1 LFTASR
7 AKLAETR
14 ASTARAECTAA
25 RRAKIDAQAGEAAA
39 AASLKSVEA
48 KLKAANSALESHRT
62 RELSPLVSPT
72 KPKRSPARRFSGS
85 GTGTADEELLSA
97 RNDAAEAR
105 SELDQ
110 ERILRVK
117 AVRFFLN
124 FRLGNLTLTSCFFT
138 QDESAAL
145 ARSDADELRRALD
158 SAEKGDWSA
167 VEMALKPSPAPPPA
181 VRTRVGVAEG
191 VPGRRSLS
199 KDFEGANTEPIYDET
214 SDFEDARSELSV
226 HSAVPS
232 RETTPRDTRGGSV
245 SPAAASPG
253 AAEPRSMTQF
263 YARENESLR
272 ARVAALET
280 RLSDSAPKDTIPGS
294 ISASDETLVK
304 RLQDAER
311 RANDAEAQ
319 MTGMERAHL
328 NALTALETS
337 GRAAA
342 DAAADEQTELA
353 SALEK
358 IRAELVAAVAAR
370 KKAEKDAVDARK
382 DAAASVAA
390 ARSALAS
397 TDATSPPSSPGGDS
411 LLSPEL
417 SERSPVSRSSR
428 THANS
433 RKLQSVHQSLP
444 SAESLAASNLAS
456 ERVRKRREAEARR
469 LVQEAAAKA
478 AEDIDKKE
486 HELAEL
492 RATVAKLR
500 ADTDQAVRD
509 RSKAEAK
516 AWEWRR
522 ALRASEKAAK
532 DAAGLLERRDKELQE
547 RRTAEKDRR
556 AGVESR
562 AHEGRGR
569 TPLRGHR
576 TVSSPTSATTT
587 PRHSTSTAHASP
599 GGDGILSPKPH
610 PSTVESARLEA
621 EELAMRRRLREEEFG
636 TSPSGRQSQTE
647 DDFNPQTTPRRS
659 DRVVRKAATP
669 SRRSL
674 DLRTPPRGA
683 TEAQS
688 PVTHHDSSLVGSRQ
702 SPNNV
707 AEAEAARLRA
717 ECAGL
722 KSENERLAM
731 DSSRWKDE
739 LALVADAARVEA
751 TNASAREVRRLENAL
766 AAADERARL
775 SAAET
780 KVLRETNQLNVH
792 DARVQAAETEAKILR
807 DELESLSVD
816 LENARG
822 DASAARAREETL
834 AIQLVRSREISAK
847 FENSE
852 VEKERLARAN
862 AKIADMT
869 TQLGHMEDE
878 RFELRRALEA
888 HVGALVEAKV
898 DSAEHAGTVSELR
911 KELARV
917 NVKYQ
922 RAAAR
927 CAKMEAMVPAARG
940 DPTSAEYVSANVPA

>member
-1 LFTASR
+1 M
-7 AKLAETR
+7 
-14 ASTARAECTAA
+14 
-25 RRAKIDAQAGEAAA
+25 
-39 AASLKSVEA
+39 
-48 KLKAANSALESHRT
+48 KAANSALESHRT

-85 GTGTADEELLSA
+85 GTGTTDEELLSA

-105 SELDQ
+105 SELDK
-110 ERILRVK
+110 ERALRVK
-117 AVRFFLN
+117 AVRLFLFSFGKFDSDVVFFL
-124 FRLGNLTLTSCFFT
+124 T

-167 VEMALKPSPAPPPA
+167 VEMALKSSPAPPPA
-181 VRTRVGVAEG
+181 VRTRVGVADG

-199 KDFEGANTEPIYDET
+199 KDFEGTNTEPIYDET

-253 AAEPRSMTQF
+253 LAEPRSMTQF

-280 RLSDSAPKDTIPGS
+280 QLSDSTTSKDTIPGS

-370 KKAEKDAVDARK
+370 EKAEKDAVDARK

-397 TDATSPPSSPGGDS
+397 TDATSPPNSPGGDS
-411 LLSPEL
+411 LLSPAL

-428 THANS
+428 THDK
-433 RKLQSVHQSLP
+433 RRLQSVHQSLP
-444 SAESLAASNLAS
+444 SAESLAASKLAS

-469 LVQEAAAKA
+469 LVQEASAKA

-486 HELAEL
+486 NELTEL

-500 ADTDQAVRD
+500 ADADQAVRD

-562 AHEGRGR
+562 AHEGQGR

-576 TVSSPTSATTT
+576 TVSSPTSATAT
-587 PRHSTSTAHASP
+587 PRHSTSTAHVSP
-599 GGDGILSPKPH
+599 GGGDILSPKPH

-636 TSPSGRQSQTE
+636 VASPSVGKQSQQT

-674 DLRTPPRGA
+674 DLRTPPRGGA
-683 TEAQS
+683 APHS

-847 FENSE
+847 FQNAE

-927 CAKMEAMVPAARG
+927 CAKMEAMVPARG

>member
-1 LFTASR
+1 
-7 AKLAETR
+7 
-14 ASTARAECTAA
+14 
-25 RRAKIDAQAGEAAA
+25 
-39 AASLKSVEA
+39 
-48 KLKAANSALESHRT
+48 
-62 RELSPLVSPT
+62 
-72 KPKRSPARRFSGS
+72 
-85 GTGTADEELLSA
+85 
-97 RNDAAEAR
+97 
-105 SELDQ
+105 
-110 ERILRVK
+110 
-117 AVRFFLN
+117 
-124 FRLGNLTLTSCFFT
+124 
-138 QDESAAL
+138 
-145 ARSDADELRRALD
+145 
-158 SAEKGDWSA
+158 
-167 VEMALKPSPAPPPA
+167 MALKPSPAPPPA
-181 VRTRVGVAEG
+181 VRKRVGVAEG
-191 VPGRRSLS
+191 EPGRRSLS
-199 KDFEGANTEPIYDET
+199 KDFEGTNTEPIYDEN

-232 RETTPRDTRGGSV
+232 RETTPRDTGHGSV
-245 SPAAASPG
+245 SPAVAPG
-253 AAEPRSMTQF
+253 SAQPRSMTQF

-272 ARVAALET
+272 SRVAALET
-280 RLSDSAPKDTIPGS
+280 QLSDSAPKDTIPGS

-397 TDATSPPSSPGGDS
+397 TDATSPPNSPGGDS
-411 LLSPEL
+411 LLSPAL

-428 THANS
+428 THDK
-433 RKLQSVHQSLP
+433 RRLQSVHQSLP
-444 SAESLAASNLAS
+444 SAESLAASKLAS

-556 AGVESR
+556 AS
-562 AHEGRGR
+562 ANFEGQGR

-576 TVSSPTSATTT
+576 TVSSPTSATAT
-587 PRHSTSTAHASP
+587 PRHSTSTSHLSP
-599 GGDGILSPKPH
+599 GGGDILSPKPH

-621 EELAMRRRLREEEFG
+621 EELAMRRQLREEEFG
-636 TSPSGRQSQTE
+636 ASPSGKQSQTG

-674 DLRTPPRGA
+674 DLRTPPRGGA
-683 TEAQS
+683 TPQS
-688 PVTHHDSSLVGSRQ
+688 PVTHHDSPFGGSRQ

-739 LALVADAARVEA
+739 LTLVADAARVEA

-822 DASAARAREETL
+822 DAGAARAREETL

-847 FENSE
+847 FENAE

-927 CAKMEAMVPAARG
+927 CAKMEAMVPARG

>member
-1 LFTASR
+1 
-7 AKLAETR
+7 
-14 ASTARAECTAA
+14 
-25 RRAKIDAQAGEAAA
+25 
-39 AASLKSVEA
+39 
-48 KLKAANSALESHRT
+48 
-62 RELSPLVSPT
+62 
-72 KPKRSPARRFSGS
+72 
-85 GTGTADEELLSA
+85 
-97 RNDAAEAR
+97 
-105 SELDQ
+105 
-110 ERILRVK
+110 
-117 AVRFFLN
+117 
-124 FRLGNLTLTSCFFT
+124 
-138 QDESAAL
+138 
-145 ARSDADELRRALD
+145 
-158 SAEKGDWSA
+158 
-167 VEMALKPSPAPPPA
+167 MALKPSPAPPPA
-181 VRTRVGVAEG
+181 VRKRVGVAEG
-191 VPGRRSLS
+191 EPGRRSLS
-199 KDFEGANTEPIYDET
+199 KDFEGTNTEPIYDEN

-232 RETTPRDTRGGSV
+232 RETTPRDTGHGSV
-245 SPAAASPG
+245 SPAVAPG
-253 AAEPRSMTQF
+253 SAQPRSMTQF

-272 ARVAALET
+272 SRVAALET
-280 RLSDSAPKDTIPGS
+280 QLSDSAPKDTIPGS

-397 TDATSPPSSPGGDS
+397 TDATSPPNSPGGDS
-411 LLSPEL
+411 LLSPAL

-428 THANS
+428 THDK
-433 RKLQSVHQSLP
+433 RRLQSVHQSLP
-444 SAESLAASNLAS
+444 SAESLAASKLAS

-556 AGVESR
+556 AS
-562 AHEGRGR
+562 ANFEGQGH

-576 TVSSPTSATTT
+576 TVSSPTSATAT
-587 PRHSTSTAHASP
+587 PRHSTSTSHLSP
-599 GGDGILSPKPH
+599 GGGDILSPKPH

-621 EELAMRRRLREEEFG
+621 EELAMRRQLREEEFG
-636 TSPSGRQSQTE
+636 ASPSGKQSQTG

-674 DLRTPPRGA
+674 DLRTPPRGGA
-683 TEAQS
+683 TPQS
-688 PVTHHDSSLVGSRQ
+688 PVTHHDSPFGGSRQ

-739 LALVADAARVEA
+739 LTLVADAARVEA

-822 DASAARAREETL
+822 DAGAARAREETL

-847 FENSE
+847 FENAE

-927 CAKMEAMVPAARG
+927 CAKMEAMVPARG

>member
-1 LFTASR
+1 M
-7 AKLAETR
+7 
-14 ASTARAECTAA
+14 
-25 RRAKIDAQAGEAAA
+25 
-39 AASLKSVEA
+39 
-48 KLKAANSALESHRT
+48 KAANSALESHRT

-72 KPKRSPARRFSGS
+72 KPKRSPARRFSGP
-85 GTGTADEELLSA
+85 GTGTTDEELLSA

-105 SELDQ
+105 SELDK
-110 ERILRVK
+110 ERALRVK
-117 AVRFFLN
+117 AVRLFLFSFGKFDSDVVFFL
-124 FRLGNLTLTSCFFT
+124 T

-167 VEMALKPSPAPPPA
+167 VEMALKSSPAPPPA
-181 VRTRVGVAEG
+181 VRTRVGVADG

-199 KDFEGANTEPIYDET
+199 KDFEGTNTEPIYDET

-253 AAEPRSMTQF
+253 LAEPRSMTQF

-280 RLSDSAPKDTIPGS
+280 QLSDSTTSKDTIPGS

-353 SALEK
+353 AALVK

-370 KKAEKDAVDARK
+370 EKAEKDAVDARK

-397 TDATSPPSSPGGDS
+397 TDATSPPNSPGGDS
-411 LLSPEL
+411 LLSPAL

-428 THANS
+428 THDK
-433 RKLQSVHQSLP
+433 RRLQSVHQSLP
-444 SAESLAASNLAS
+444 SAESLAASKLAS

-469 LVQEAAAKA
+469 LVQEASAKA

-486 HELAEL
+486 NELTEL

-500 ADTDQAVRD
+500 ADADQAVRD

-562 AHEGRGR
+562 AHEGQGR

-576 TVSSPTSATTT
+576 TVSSPTSATAT
-587 PRHSTSTAHASP
+587 PRHSTSTSHLSP
-599 GGDGILSPKPH
+599 GGGDILSPKPH

-636 TSPSGRQSQTE
+636 VASPSGRQYQTGE
-647 DDFNPQTTPRRS
+647 FNPQTTPRRS

-683 TEAQS
+683 TPQS
-688 PVTHHDSSLVGSRQ
+688 PVTHHDSPFGGSRQ

-847 FENSE
+847 FQNAE

-927 CAKMEAMVPAARG
+927 CAKMEAMVPARG

>member
-1 LFTASR
+1 
-7 AKLAETR
+7 
-14 ASTARAECTAA
+14 
-25 RRAKIDAQAGEAAA
+25 
-39 AASLKSVEA
+39 
-48 KLKAANSALESHRT
+48 
-62 RELSPLVSPT
+62 
-72 KPKRSPARRFSGS
+72 
-85 GTGTADEELLSA
+85 
-97 RNDAAEAR
+97 
-105 SELDQ
+105 
-110 ERILRVK
+110 
-117 AVRFFLN
+117 
-124 FRLGNLTLTSCFFT
+124 
-138 QDESAAL
+138 
-145 ARSDADELRRALD
+145 
-158 SAEKGDWSA
+158 
-167 VEMALKPSPAPPPA
+167 MALKPSPAPPPA
-181 VRTRVGVAEG
+181 VRKRVGVAEG
-191 VPGRRSLS
+191 EPGRRSLS
-199 KDFEGANTEPIYDET
+199 KDFEGTNTEPIYDEN

-232 RETTPRDTRGGSV
+232 RETTPRDTGHGSI
-245 SPAAASPG
+245 SPAVAPG
-253 AAEPRSMTQF
+253 SAEPRSMTQF

-280 RLSDSAPKDTIPGS
+280 QLSDSAPKDTIPGS

-397 TDATSPPSSPGGDS
+397 TDATSPPNSPGGDS
-411 LLSPEL
+411 LLSPAL

-428 THANS
+428 THDK
-433 RKLQSVHQSLP
+433 RRLQSVHQSLP
-444 SAESLAASNLAS
+444 SAESLAASKLAS

-556 AGVESR
+556 AS
-562 AHEGRGR
+562 ANFEGQGH

-576 TVSSPTSATTT
+576 TVSSPTSATAT
-587 PRHSTSTAHASP
+587 PRHSTSTSHLSP
-599 GGDGILSPKPH
+599 GGGDILSPKPH

-621 EELAMRRRLREEEFG
+621 EELAMRRQLREEEFG
-636 TSPSGRQSQTE
+636 ASPSGKQSQTG

-674 DLRTPPRGA
+674 DLRTPPRGGA
-683 TEAQS
+683 TPQS
-688 PVTHHDSSLVGSRQ
+688 PVTHHDSPFGGSRQ

-739 LALVADAARVEA
+739 LTLVADAARVEA

-822 DASAARAREETL
+822 DAGAARAREETL

-847 FENSE
+847 FENAE

-927 CAKMEAMVPAARG
+927 CAKMEAMVPARG

>member
-1 LFTASR
+1 
-7 AKLAETR
+7 
-14 ASTARAECTAA
+14 
-25 RRAKIDAQAGEAAA
+25 
-39 AASLKSVEA
+39 
-48 KLKAANSALESHRT
+48 
-62 RELSPLVSPT
+62 
-72 KPKRSPARRFSGS
+72 
-85 GTGTADEELLSA
+85 
-97 RNDAAEAR
+97 
-105 SELDQ
+105 
-110 ERILRVK
+110 
-117 AVRFFLN
+117 
-124 FRLGNLTLTSCFFT
+124 
-138 QDESAAL
+138 
-145 ARSDADELRRALD
+145 
-158 SAEKGDWSA
+158 
-167 VEMALKPSPAPPPA
+167 MALKPSPAPPPA
-181 VRTRVGVAEG
+181 VRKRVGVAEG
-191 VPGRRSLS
+191 EPGRRSLS
-199 KDFEGANTEPIYDET
+199 KDFEGTNTEPIYDEN

-232 RETTPRDTRGGSV
+232 RETTPRDTGHGSV
-245 SPAAASPG
+245 SPAVAPG
-253 AAEPRSMTQF
+253 SAQPRSMTQF

-272 ARVAALET
+272 SRVAALET
-280 RLSDSAPKDTIPGS
+280 QLSDSAPKDTIPGS

-397 TDATSPPSSPGGDS
+397 TDATSPPNSPGGDS
-411 LLSPEL
+411 LLSPAL

-428 THANS
+428 THDK
-433 RKLQSVHQSLP
+433 RRLQSVHQSLP
-444 SAESLAASNLAS
+444 SAESLAASKLAS

-516 AWEWRR
+516 EWEWRR

-556 AGVESR
+556 AS
-562 AHEGRGR
+562 ANFEGQGR

-576 TVSSPTSATTT
+576 TVSSPTSATAT
-587 PRHSTSTAHASP
+587 PRHSTSTSHLSP
-599 GGDGILSPKPH
+599 GGGDILSPKPH

-621 EELAMRRRLREEEFG
+621 EELAMRRQLREEEFG
-636 TSPSGRQSQTE
+636 ASPSGKQSQTG

-674 DLRTPPRGA
+674 DLRTPPRGGA
-683 TEAQS
+683 TPQS
-688 PVTHHDSSLVGSRQ
+688 PVTHHDSPFGGSRQ

-739 LALVADAARVEA
+739 LTLVADAARVEA

-775 SAAET
+775 SAAEA

-822 DASAARAREETL
+822 DAGAARAREETL

-847 FENSE
+847 FENAE

-927 CAKMEAMVPAARG
+927 CAKMEAMVPARG

>member
-1 LFTASR
+1 
-7 AKLAETR
+7 
-14 ASTARAECTAA
+14 
-25 RRAKIDAQAGEAAA
+25 
-39 AASLKSVEA
+39 
-48 KLKAANSALESHRT
+48 
-62 RELSPLVSPT
+62 
-72 KPKRSPARRFSGS
+72 
-85 GTGTADEELLSA
+85 
-97 RNDAAEAR
+97 
-105 SELDQ
+105 
-110 ERILRVK
+110 
-117 AVRFFLN
+117 
-124 FRLGNLTLTSCFFT
+124 
-138 QDESAAL
+138 
-145 ARSDADELRRALD
+145 
-158 SAEKGDWSA
+158 
-167 VEMALKPSPAPPPA
+167 
-181 VRTRVGVAEG
+181 
-191 VPGRRSLS
+191 
-199 KDFEGANTEPIYDET
+199 
-214 SDFEDARSELSV
+214 
-226 HSAVPS
+226 
-232 RETTPRDTRGGSV
+232 
-245 SPAAASPG
+245 
-253 AAEPRSMTQF
+253 MTQF

-280 RLSDSAPKDTIPGS
+280 QLSDSASKDTIPGS

-370 KKAEKDAVDARK
+370 KKAEKDVVDARK

-397 TDATSPPSSPGGDS
+397 TDATSPPNSPGGDS

-417 SERSPVSRSSR
+417 TQRSPVSRSNSR

-433 RKLQSVHQSLP
+433 SRRLQSVHQSLP
-444 SAESLAASNLAS
+444 SAESLAASKLAS

-469 LVQEAAAKA
+469 LVQEASAKA

-486 HELAEL
+486 NELTEL

-500 ADTDQAVRD
+500 ADADQAVRD

-562 AHEGRGR
+562 AHEGQGR

-587 PRHSTSTAHASP
+587 PRHSTSTAHLSP
-599 GGDGILSPKPH
+599 GGGDILSPKPH

-636 TSPSGRQSQTE
+636 VASPSVGKQSQQTE

-674 DLRTPPRGA
+674 DLRTPPRGGA
-683 TEAQS
+683 APHS

-775 SAAET
+775 SAAEA

-847 FENSE
+847 FQNAE

-927 CAKMEAMVPAARG
+927 CAKMEAMVPARG

>member
-1 LFTASR
+1 MNSIRSALFASR
-7 AKLAETR
+7 R
-14 ASTARAECTAA
+14 C
-25 RRAKIDAQAGEAAA
+25 
-39 AASLKSVEA
+39 V
-48 KLKAANSALESHRT
+48 
-62 RELSPLVSPT
+62 
-72 KPKRSPARRFSGS
+72 
-85 GTGTADEELLSA
+85 
-97 RNDAAEAR
+97 
-105 SELDQ
+105 
-110 ERILRVK
+110 
-117 AVRFFLN
+117 FFN
-124 FRLGNLTLTSCFFT
+124 FRFGNLTLTSCFVCS

-226 HSAVPS
+226 HSVVPS

-253 AAEPRSMTQF
+253 LAEPRSMTQF

-280 RLSDSAPKDTIPGS
+280 QLSDSAPKDTIPGS

-370 KKAEKDAVDARK
+370 EKAEKDAVDARK
-382 DAAASVAA
+382 DAASSVAA

-397 TDATSPPSSPGGDS
+397 TDATSPPNSPGGDS
-411 LLSPEL
+411 LLSPAL

-428 THANS
+428 THDK
-433 RKLQSVHQSLP
+433 RRLQSVHQSLP
-444 SAESLAASNLAS
+444 SAESLAASKLAS

-469 LVQEAAAKA
+469 LVQEASAKA

-486 HELAEL
+486 NELTEL

-500 ADTDQAVRD
+500 ADADQAVRD

-556 AGVESR
+556 AGVESSR
-562 AHEGRGR
+562 AHEGQGR
-569 TPLRGHR
+569 TPLRVHR
-576 TVSSPTSATTT
+576 TVSSPTSATAT
-587 PRHSTSTAHASP
+587 PRHSTSTAHVSP
-599 GGDGILSPKPH
+599 GGDVLSPKPH

-674 DLRTPPRGA
+674 DLRTPPRGGA
-683 TEAQS
+683 TPQS

-847 FENSE
+847 FQNAE

-927 CAKMEAMVPAARG
+927 CAKMEAMVPARG

>member
-1 LFTASR
+1 MNSIRSALFASR
-7 AKLAETR
+7 R
-14 ASTARAECTAA
+14 C
-25 RRAKIDAQAGEAAA
+25 G
-39 AASLKSVEA
+39 
-48 KLKAANSALESHRT
+48 
-62 RELSPLVSPT
+62 
-72 KPKRSPARRFSGS
+72 
-85 GTGTADEELLSA
+85 
-97 RNDAAEAR
+97 
-105 SELDQ
+105 
-110 ERILRVK
+110 
-117 AVRFFLN
+117 FFN
-124 FRLGNLTLTSCFFT
+124 FRFGNLTLTSCFVCS

-226 HSAVPS
+226 HSVVPS

-253 AAEPRSMTQF
+253 LAEPRSMTQF

-280 RLSDSAPKDTIPGS
+280 QLSDSTTSKDTIPGS

-353 SALEK
+353 AALVK

-370 KKAEKDAVDARK
+370 EKAEKDAVDARK

-397 TDATSPPSSPGGDS
+397 TDATSPPNSPGGDS

-417 SERSPVSRSSR
+417 SQRSPVSRSSR

-433 RKLQSVHQSLP
+433 SRKLLQSVHQSLP
-444 SAESLAASNLAS
+444 SAESLAASKLAS

-500 ADTDQAVRD
+500 ADADQAVRD

-562 AHEGRGR
+562 AHEGQGR

-576 TVSSPTSATTT
+576 TVSSPTSATAT
-587 PRHSTSTAHASP
+587 PRHSTSTSHLSP
-599 GGDGILSPKPH
+599 GGGDILSPKPH

-636 TSPSGRQSQTE
+636 VASPSGRQYQTGE
-647 DDFNPQTTPRRS
+647 FNPQTTPRRS

-674 DLRTPPRGA
+674 DLRTPPRGGA
-683 TEAQS
+683 TPQS

-847 FENSE
+847 FQNAE

-927 CAKMEAMVPAARG
+927 CAKMEAMVPARG

>member
-1 LFTASR
+1 M
-7 AKLAETR
+7 
-14 ASTARAECTAA
+14 
-25 RRAKIDAQAGEAAA
+25 
-39 AASLKSVEA
+39 
-48 KLKAANSALESHRT
+48 KAANSALESHRT

-72 KPKRSPARRFSGS
+72 KPKRSPARRFPGP
-85 GTGTADEELLSA
+85 GTGTTDEELLSA

-105 SELDQ
+105 SELDK
-110 ERILRVK
+110 ERALRVK
-117 AVRFFLN
+117 AVRLFLFSFGKFDSDVVFFL
-124 FRLGNLTLTSCFFT
+124 T

-167 VEMALKPSPAPPPA
+167 VEMALKSSPAPPPA
-181 VRTRVGVAEG
+181 VRTRVGVADG

-199 KDFEGANTEPIYDET
+199 KDFEGTNTEPIYDET

-253 AAEPRSMTQF
+253 LAEPRSMTQF

-280 RLSDSAPKDTIPGS
+280 QLSDSTTSKDTIPGS

-370 KKAEKDAVDARK
+370 EKAEKDAVDARK

-397 TDATSPPSSPGGDS
+397 TDATSPPNSPGGDS
-411 LLSPEL
+411 LLSPAL

-428 THANS
+428 THDK
-433 RKLQSVHQSLP
+433 RRLQSVHQSLP
-444 SAESLAASNLAS
+444 SAESLAASKLAS

-469 LVQEAAAKA
+469 LVQEASAKA

-486 HELAEL
+486 NELTEL

-500 ADTDQAVRD
+500 ADADQAVRD

-562 AHEGRGR
+562 AHEGQGR

-576 TVSSPTSATTT
+576 TVSSPTSATAT
-587 PRHSTSTAHASP
+587 PRHSTSTAHVSP
-599 GGDGILSPKPH
+599 GGGDILSPKPH

-636 TSPSGRQSQTE
+636 VASPSVGKQSQQT

-674 DLRTPPRGA
+674 DLRTPPRGGA
-683 TEAQS
+683 APHS

-847 FENSE
+847 FQNAE

-927 CAKMEAMVPAARG
+927 CAKMEAMVPARG

>member
-1 LFTASR
+1 MF
-7 AKLAETR
+7 
-14 ASTARAECTAA
+14 
-25 RRAKIDAQAGEAAA
+25 
-39 AASLKSVEA
+39 
-48 KLKAANSALESHRT
+48 
-62 RELSPLVSPT
+62 
-72 KPKRSPARRFSGS
+72 
-85 GTGTADEELLSA
+85 
-97 RNDAAEAR
+97 
-105 SELDQ
+105 
-110 ERILRVK
+110 
-117 AVRFFLN
+117 
-124 FRLGNLTLTSCFFT
+124 FFT

-181 VRTRVGVAEG
+181 VRTRVGVADG

-199 KDFEGANTEPIYDET
+199 KDFDGANTEPIYDET

-253 AAEPRSMTQF
+253 LAEPRSMTQF

-280 RLSDSAPKDTIPGS
+280 QLSDSAPKDTIPGS

-319 MTGMERAHL
+319 MTGMERAHF

-370 KKAEKDAVDARK
+370 EKAEKDAVDACK

-397 TDATSPPSSPGGDS
+397 TDATSPPNSPGGDS
-411 LLSPEL
+411 LLSPAL

-428 THANS
+428 THDK
-433 RKLQSVHQSLP
+433 RRLQSVHQSLP
-444 SAESLAASNLAS
+444 SAESLAASKLAS

-469 LVQEAAAKA
+469 LVQEASAKA

-486 HELAEL
+486 NELTEL

-500 ADTDQAVRD
+500 ADADQAVRD

-556 AGVESR
+556 AGVESSR
-562 AHEGRGR
+562 AHEGQGR
-569 TPLRGHR
+569 TPLRVHR
-576 TVSSPTSATTT
+576 TVSSPTSATAT
-587 PRHSTSTAHASP
+587 PRHSTSTAHVSP
-599 GGDGILSPKPH
+599 GGDVLSPKPH

-683 TEAQS
+683 TPQS
-688 PVTHHDSSLVGSRQ
+688 PVTHHDSPFGGSRQ

-847 FENSE
+847 FQNAE

-927 CAKMEAMVPAARG
+927 CAKMEAMVPARG

>member
-1 LFTASR
+1 
-7 AKLAETR
+7 
-14 ASTARAECTAA
+14 
-25 RRAKIDAQAGEAAA
+25 
-39 AASLKSVEA
+39 
-48 KLKAANSALESHRT
+48 
-62 RELSPLVSPT
+62 
-72 KPKRSPARRFSGS
+72 
-85 GTGTADEELLSA
+85 
-97 RNDAAEAR
+97 
-105 SELDQ
+105 
-110 ERILRVK
+110 
-117 AVRFFLN
+117 
-124 FRLGNLTLTSCFFT
+124 
-138 QDESAAL
+138 
-145 ARSDADELRRALD
+145 
-158 SAEKGDWSA
+158 
-167 VEMALKPSPAPPPA
+167 
-181 VRTRVGVAEG
+181 
-191 VPGRRSLS
+191 
-199 KDFEGANTEPIYDET
+199 
-214 SDFEDARSELSV
+214 
-226 HSAVPS
+226 
-232 RETTPRDTRGGSV
+232 
-245 SPAAASPG
+245 
-253 AAEPRSMTQF
+253 
-263 YARENESLR
+263 
-272 ARVAALET
+272 
-280 RLSDSAPKDTIPGS
+280 
-294 ISASDETLVK
+294 
-304 RLQDAER
+304 
-311 RANDAEAQ
+311 
-319 MTGMERAHL
+319 
-328 NALTALETS
+328 
-337 GRAAA
+337 
-342 DAAADEQTELA
+342 
-353 SALEK
+353 
-358 IRAELVAAVAAR
+358 
-370 KKAEKDAVDARK
+370 
-382 DAAASVAA
+382 
-390 ARSALAS
+390 
-397 TDATSPPSSPGGDS
+397 
-411 LLSPEL
+411 
-417 SERSPVSRSSR
+417 
-428 THANS
+428 
-433 RKLQSVHQSLP
+433 
-444 SAESLAASNLAS
+444 
-456 ERVRKRREAEARR
+456 
-469 LVQEAAAKA
+469 
-478 AEDIDKKE
+478 
-486 HELAEL
+486 
-492 RATVAKLR
+492 
-500 ADTDQAVRD
+500 
-509 RSKAEAK
+509 
-516 AWEWRR
+516 
-522 ALRASEKAAK
+522 
-532 DAAGLLERRDKELQE
+532 
-547 RRTAEKDRR
+547 
-556 AGVESR
+556 
-562 AHEGRGR
+562 
-569 TPLRGHR
+569 
-576 TVSSPTSATTT
+576 
-587 PRHSTSTAHASP
+587 
-599 GGDGILSPKPH
+599 
-610 PSTVESARLEA
+610 
-621 EELAMRRRLREEEFG
+621 MRRRLREEEFG

-659 DRVVRKAATP
+659 DRVVRKATTP

-847 FENSE
+847 FQNAE

-927 CAKMEAMVPAARG
+927 CAKMEAMVPARG

>member
-1 LFTASR
+1 
-7 AKLAETR
+7 
-14 ASTARAECTAA
+14 
-25 RRAKIDAQAGEAAA
+25 
-39 AASLKSVEA
+39 
-48 KLKAANSALESHRT
+48 
-62 RELSPLVSPT
+62 
-72 KPKRSPARRFSGS
+72 
-85 GTGTADEELLSA
+85 
-97 RNDAAEAR
+97 
-105 SELDQ
+105 
-110 ERILRVK
+110 
-117 AVRFFLN
+117 
-124 FRLGNLTLTSCFFT
+124 
-138 QDESAAL
+138 
-145 ARSDADELRRALD
+145 
-158 SAEKGDWSA
+158 
-167 VEMALKPSPAPPPA
+167 MALKPSPAPPPA
-181 VRTRVGVAEG
+181 VRKRVGVAEG
-191 VPGRRSLS
+191 EPGRRSLS
-199 KDFEGANTEPIYDET
+199 KDFEGTNTEPIYDEN

-232 RETTPRDTRGGSV
+232 RETTPRDTGHGSV
-245 SPAAASPG
+245 SPAVAPG
-253 AAEPRSMTQF
+253 SAEPRSMTQF

-272 ARVAALET
+272 SRVAALET
-280 RLSDSAPKDTIPGS
+280 QLSDSAPKDTIPGS

-397 TDATSPPSSPGGDS
+397 TDATSPPNSPGGDS
-411 LLSPEL
+411 LLSPAL

-428 THANS
+428 THDK
-433 RKLQSVHQSLP
+433 RRLQSVHQSLP
-444 SAESLAASNLAS
+444 SAESLAASKLAS

-516 AWEWRR
+516 EWEWRR

-556 AGVESR
+556 AS
-562 AHEGRGR
+562 ANFEGQGR

-576 TVSSPTSATTT
+576 TVSSPTSATAT
-587 PRHSTSTAHASP
+587 PRHSTSTSHLSP
-599 GGDGILSPKPH
+599 GGGDILSPKPH

-621 EELAMRRRLREEEFG
+621 EELAMRRQLREEEFG
-636 TSPSGRQSQTE
+636 ASPSGKQSQTG

-674 DLRTPPRGA
+674 DLRTPPRGGA
-683 TEAQS
+683 TPQS
-688 PVTHHDSSLVGSRQ
+688 PVTHHDSPFGGSRQ

-739 LALVADAARVEA
+739 LTLVADAARVEA

-822 DASAARAREETL
+822 DAGAARAREETL

-847 FENSE
+847 FENAE

-927 CAKMEAMVPAARG
+927 CAKMEAMVPARG

>member
-1 LFTASR
+1 
-7 AKLAETR
+7 
-14 ASTARAECTAA
+14 
-25 RRAKIDAQAGEAAA
+25 
-39 AASLKSVEA
+39 
-48 KLKAANSALESHRT
+48 
-62 RELSPLVSPT
+62 
-72 KPKRSPARRFSGS
+72 
-85 GTGTADEELLSA
+85 
-97 RNDAAEAR
+97 
-105 SELDQ
+105 
-110 ERILRVK
+110 
-117 AVRFFLN
+117 
-124 FRLGNLTLTSCFFT
+124 
-138 QDESAAL
+138 
-145 ARSDADELRRALD
+145 
-158 SAEKGDWSA
+158 
-167 VEMALKPSPAPPPA
+167 
-181 VRTRVGVAEG
+181 
-191 VPGRRSLS
+191 
-199 KDFEGANTEPIYDET
+199 
-214 SDFEDARSELSV
+214 
-226 HSAVPS
+226 
-232 RETTPRDTRGGSV
+232 
-245 SPAAASPG
+245 
-253 AAEPRSMTQF
+253 MTQF

-280 RLSDSAPKDTIPGS
+280 QLSDSAPKDTIPGS

-353 SALEK
+353 AALVK

-370 KKAEKDAVDARK
+370 EKAEKDAVDARK

-397 TDATSPPSSPGGDS
+397 TDATSPPNSPGGDS

-417 SERSPVSRSSR
+417 SQRSPVSRSSR

-433 RKLQSVHQSLP
+433 SRKLLQSVHQSLP
-444 SAESLAASNLAS
+444 SAESLAASKLAS

-500 ADTDQAVRD
+500 ADADQAVRD

-562 AHEGRGR
+562 AHEGQGR

-576 TVSSPTSATTT
+576 TVSSPTSATAT
-587 PRHSTSTAHASP
+587 PRHSTSTSHLSP
-599 GGDGILSPKPH
+599 GGGDILSPKPH

-636 TSPSGRQSQTE
+636 VASPSGRQYQTGE
-647 DDFNPQTTPRRS
+647 FNPQTTPRRS

-674 DLRTPPRGA
+674 DLRTPPRGGA
-683 TEAQS
+683 TPQS

-847 FENSE
+847 FQNAE

-927 CAKMEAMVPAARG
+927 CAKMEAMVPARG

>member
-1 LFTASR
+1 
-7 AKLAETR
+7 
-14 ASTARAECTAA
+14 
-25 RRAKIDAQAGEAAA
+25 
-39 AASLKSVEA
+39 
-48 KLKAANSALESHRT
+48 
-62 RELSPLVSPT
+62 
-72 KPKRSPARRFSGS
+72 
-85 GTGTADEELLSA
+85 
-97 RNDAAEAR
+97 
-105 SELDQ
+105 
-110 ERILRVK
+110 
-117 AVRFFLN
+117 
-124 FRLGNLTLTSCFFT
+124 
-138 QDESAAL
+138 
-145 ARSDADELRRALD
+145 
-158 SAEKGDWSA
+158 
-167 VEMALKPSPAPPPA
+167 M
-181 VRTRVGVAEG
+181 
-191 VPGRRSLS
+191 
-199 KDFEGANTEPIYDET
+199 
-214 SDFEDARSELSV
+214 
-226 HSAVPS
+226 
-232 RETTPRDTRGGSV
+232 
-245 SPAAASPG
+245 
-253 AAEPRSMTQF
+253 
-263 YARENESLR
+263 
-272 ARVAALET
+272 
-280 RLSDSAPKDTIPGS
+280 
-294 ISASDETLVK
+294 
-304 RLQDAER
+304 
-311 RANDAEAQ
+311 
-319 MTGMERAHL
+319 
-328 NALTALETS
+328 
-337 GRAAA
+337 
-342 DAAADEQTELA
+342 
-353 SALEK
+353 
-358 IRAELVAAVAAR
+358 
-370 KKAEKDAVDARK
+370 
-382 DAAASVAA
+382 
-390 ARSALAS
+390 
-397 TDATSPPSSPGGDS
+397 
-411 LLSPEL
+411 
-417 SERSPVSRSSR
+417 
-428 THANS
+428 
-433 RKLQSVHQSLP
+433 P
-444 SAESLAASNLAS
+444 SAESLAASKLAS

-469 LVQEAAAKA
+469 LVQEASAKA

-486 HELAEL
+486 NELTEL

-500 ADTDQAVRD
+500 ADADQAVRD

-562 AHEGRGR
+562 AHEGQGR

-576 TVSSPTSATTT
+576 TVSSPTSATAT
-587 PRHSTSTAHASP
+587 PRHSTSTAHVSP
-599 GGDGILSPKPH
+599 GGDVLSPKPH

-683 TEAQS
+683 TPQS
-688 PVTHHDSSLVGSRQ
+688 PVTHHDSPFGGSRQ

-847 FENSE
+847 FQNAE

-927 CAKMEAMVPAARG
+927 CAKMEAMVPARG

>member
-1 LFTASR
+1 MNSIRSALFASR
-7 AKLAETR
+7 R
-14 ASTARAECTAA
+14 C
-25 RRAKIDAQAGEAAA
+25 
-39 AASLKSVEA
+39 VY
-48 KLKAANSALESHRT
+48 
-62 RELSPLVSPT
+62 
-72 KPKRSPARRFSGS
+72 FY
-85 GTGTADEELLSA
+85 
-97 RNDAAEAR
+97 
-105 SELDQ
+105 
-110 ERILRVK
+110 
-117 AVRFFLN
+117 
-124 FRLGNLTLTSCFFT
+124 FRLGNSTLISDVVFFLT

-199 KDFEGANTEPIYDET
+199 KDFEGANTEPIYDES

-253 AAEPRSMTQF
+253 LAEPRSMTQF

-280 RLSDSAPKDTIPGS
+280 QLSDSTTSKDTIPGS

-328 NALTALETS
+328 NALTALEMS

-370 KKAEKDAVDARK
+370 EKAEKDAVDARK

-397 TDATSPPSSPGGDS
+397 TDATSPPNSPGGDS
-411 LLSPEL
+411 LLSPAL

-428 THANS
+428 THDK
-433 RKLQSVHQSLP
+433 RRLQSVHQSLP
-444 SAESLAASNLAS
+444 SAESLAASKLAS

-469 LVQEAAAKA
+469 LVQEASAKA

-486 HELAEL
+486 NELTEL

-500 ADTDQAVRD
+500 ADADQAVRD

-522 ALRASEKAAK
+522 SLRASEKAAK

-562 AHEGRGR
+562 AHEGQGR

-587 PRHSTSTAHASP
+587 PMHSTSTAHVSP
-599 GGDGILSPKPH
+599 GGDVLSPKPH

-683 TEAQS
+683 TPQS
-688 PVTHHDSSLVGSRQ
+688 PVTHHDSPFGGSRQ
-702 SPNNV
+702 SLNNV

-775 SAAET
+775 AAAEA

-847 FENSE
+847 FQNAE

-927 CAKMEAMVPAARG
+927 CAKMEAMVPARG

>member
-1 LFTASR
+1 M
-7 AKLAETR
+7 
-14 ASTARAECTAA
+14 
-25 RRAKIDAQAGEAAA
+25 
-39 AASLKSVEA
+39 
-48 KLKAANSALESHRT
+48 
-62 RELSPLVSPT
+62 SPT
-72 KPKRSPARRFSGS
+72 KPKRSPARRFSGP
-85 GTGTADEELLSA
+85 GTGTTDEELLSA

-105 SELDQ
+105 SELDK
-110 ERILRVK
+110 ERALRVK
-117 AVRFFLN
+117 AVRLFLFSFGKFDSDVVFFL
-124 FRLGNLTLTSCFFT
+124 T

-199 KDFEGANTEPIYDET
+199 KDFDGANTEPIYDES

-253 AAEPRSMTQF
+253 LAEPRSMTQF

-280 RLSDSAPKDTIPGS
+280 QLSDSTTSKDTIPGS

-370 KKAEKDAVDARK
+370 EKAEKDAVDARK

-397 TDATSPPSSPGGDS
+397 TDATSPPNSPGGDS
-411 LLSPEL
+411 LLSPAL

-428 THANS
+428 THDK
-433 RKLQSVHQSLP
+433 RRLQSVHQSLP
-444 SAESLAASNLAS
+444 SAESLAASKLAS

-469 LVQEAAAKA
+469 LVQEASAKA

-486 HELAEL
+486 NELTEL

-500 ADTDQAVRD
+500 ADADQAVRD

-562 AHEGRGR
+562 AHEGQGR

-576 TVSSPTSATTT
+576 TVSSPTSATAT
-587 PRHSTSTAHASP
+587 PRHSTSTAHVSP
-599 GGDGILSPKPH
+599 GGGDILSPKPH

-683 TEAQS
+683 TPQS
-688 PVTHHDSSLVGSRQ
+688 PVTHHDSPFGGSRQ
-702 SPNNV
+702 SLNNV

-847 FENSE
+847 FQNAE

-927 CAKMEAMVPAARG
+927 CAKMEAMVPARG

>member
-1 LFTASR
+1 M
-7 AKLAETR
+7 
-14 ASTARAECTAA
+14 
-25 RRAKIDAQAGEAAA
+25 
-39 AASLKSVEA
+39 
-48 KLKAANSALESHRT
+48 KAANSALESHRT

-72 KPKRSPARRFSGS
+72 KPKRSPARRFSGP
-85 GTGTADEELLSA
+85 GTGTTDEELLSA

-105 SELDQ
+105 SELDK
-110 ERILRVK
+110 ERALRVK
-117 AVRFFLN
+117 AVRLFLFSFGKFDSDVVFFL
-124 FRLGNLTLTSCFFT
+124 T

-167 VEMALKPSPAPPPA
+167 VEMALKSSPAPPPA
-181 VRTRVGVAEG
+181 VRTRVGVADG

-199 KDFEGANTEPIYDET
+199 KDFEGTNTEPIYDET

-253 AAEPRSMTQF
+253 LAEPRSMTQF

-280 RLSDSAPKDTIPGS
+280 QLSDSTTSKDTIPGS

-370 KKAEKDAVDARK
+370 EKAEKDAVDARK

-397 TDATSPPSSPGGDS
+397 TDATSPPNSPGGDS
-411 LLSPEL
+411 LLSPAL

-428 THANS
+428 THDK
-433 RKLQSVHQSLP
+433 RRLQSVHQSLP
-444 SAESLAASNLAS
+444 SAESLAASKLAS

-469 LVQEAAAKA
+469 LVQEASAKA

-486 HELAEL
+486 NELTEL

-500 ADTDQAVRD
+500 ADADQAVRD

-562 AHEGRGR
+562 AHEGQGR

-576 TVSSPTSATTT
+576 TVSSPTSATAT
-587 PRHSTSTAHASP
+587 PRHSTSTAHVSP
-599 GGDGILSPKPH
+599 GGGDILSPKPH

-636 TSPSGRQSQTE
+636 VASPSVGKQSQQT

-674 DLRTPPRGA
+674 DLRTPPRGGA
-683 TEAQS
+683 APHS

-847 FENSE
+847 FQNAE

-927 CAKMEAMVPAARG
+927 CAKMEAMVPARG

>member
-1 LFTASR
+1 
-7 AKLAETR
+7 
-14 ASTARAECTAA
+14 
-25 RRAKIDAQAGEAAA
+25 
-39 AASLKSVEA
+39 
-48 KLKAANSALESHRT
+48 LKAANSALESHRT

-72 KPKRSPARRFSGS
+72 KPKRSPARRFSGP
-85 GTGTADEELLSA
+85 GTGTTDEELLSA

-105 SELDQ
+105 SELDK
-110 ERILRVK
+110 ERALRVK
-117 AVRFFLN
+117 AVRLFLFSFGKFDSDVVFFL
-124 FRLGNLTLTSCFFT
+124 T

-167 VEMALKPSPAPPPA
+167 VEMALKSSPAPPPA
-181 VRTRVGVAEG
+181 VRTRVGVADG

-199 KDFEGANTEPIYDET
+199 KDFEGTNTEPIYDET

-253 AAEPRSMTQF
+253 LAEPRSMTQF

-280 RLSDSAPKDTIPGS
+280 QLSDSTTSKDTIPGS

-370 KKAEKDAVDARK
+370 EKAEKDAVDARK

-397 TDATSPPSSPGGDS
+397 TDATSPPNSPGGDS
-411 LLSPEL
+411 LLSPAL

-428 THANS
+428 THDK
-433 RKLQSVHQSLP
+433 RRLQSVHQSLP
-444 SAESLAASNLAS
+444 SAESLAASKLAS

-469 LVQEAAAKA
+469 LVQEASAKA

-486 HELAEL
+486 NELTEL

-500 ADTDQAVRD
+500 ADADQAVRD

-562 AHEGRGR
+562 AHEGQGR

-576 TVSSPTSATTT
+576 TVSSPTSATAT
-587 PRHSTSTAHASP
+587 PRHSTSTAHVSP
-599 GGDGILSPKPH
+599 GGGDILSPKPH

-636 TSPSGRQSQTE
+636 VASPSVGKQSQQT

-674 DLRTPPRGA
+674 DLRTPPRGGA
-683 TEAQS
+683 APHS

-847 FENSE
+847 FQNAE

-927 CAKMEAMVPAARG
+927 CAKMEAMVPARG

>member
-1 LFTASR
+1 
-7 AKLAETR
+7 
-14 ASTARAECTAA
+14 
-25 RRAKIDAQAGEAAA
+25 
-39 AASLKSVEA
+39 
-48 KLKAANSALESHRT
+48 
-62 RELSPLVSPT
+62 
-72 KPKRSPARRFSGS
+72 
-85 GTGTADEELLSA
+85 
-97 RNDAAEAR
+97 
-105 SELDQ
+105 
-110 ERILRVK
+110 
-117 AVRFFLN
+117 
-124 FRLGNLTLTSCFFT
+124 
-138 QDESAAL
+138 
-145 ARSDADELRRALD
+145 
-158 SAEKGDWSA
+158 
-167 VEMALKPSPAPPPA
+167 MALKPSPAPPPA
-181 VRTRVGVAEG
+181 VRKRVGVAEG
-191 VPGRRSLS
+191 EPGRRSLS
-199 KDFEGANTEPIYDET
+199 KDFEGTNTEPIYDEN

-232 RETTPRDTRGGSV
+232 RETTPRDTGHGSV
-245 SPAAASPG
+245 SPAVAPG
-253 AAEPRSMTQF
+253 SAQPRSMTQF

-272 ARVAALET
+272 SRVAALET
-280 RLSDSAPKDTIPGS
+280 QLSDSAPKDTIPGS

-397 TDATSPPSSPGGDS
+397 TDATSPPNSPGGDS
-411 LLSPEL
+411 LLSPAL

-428 THANS
+428 THDK
-433 RKLQSVHQSLP
+433 RRLQSVHQSLP
-444 SAESLAASNLAS
+444 SAESLAASKLAS

-556 AGVESR
+556 AS
-562 AHEGRGR
+562 ANFEGQGR

-576 TVSSPTSATTT
+576 TVSSPTSATAT
-587 PRHSTSTAHASP
+587 PRHSTSTSHLSP
-599 GGDGILSPKPH
+599 GGGDILSPKPH

-621 EELAMRRRLREEEFG
+621 EELAMRRQLREEEFG
-636 TSPSGRQSQTE
+636 ASPSGKQSQTG

-674 DLRTPPRGA
+674 DLRTPPRGGA
-683 TEAQS
+683 TPQS
-688 PVTHHDSSLVGSRQ
+688 PVTHHDSPFGGSRQ

-739 LALVADAARVEA
+739 LTLVADAVRVEA

-822 DASAARAREETL
+822 DAGAARAREETL

-847 FENSE
+847 FENAE

-927 CAKMEAMVPAARG
+927 CAKMEAMVPARG

>member
-1 LFTASR
+1 VF
-7 AKLAETR
+7 
-14 ASTARAECTAA
+14 
-25 RRAKIDAQAGEAAA
+25 
-39 AASLKSVEA
+39 
-48 KLKAANSALESHRT
+48 
-62 RELSPLVSPT
+62 
-72 KPKRSPARRFSGS
+72 
-85 GTGTADEELLSA
+85 
-97 RNDAAEAR
+97 
-105 SELDQ
+105 
-110 ERILRVK
+110 
-117 AVRFFLN
+117 
-124 FRLGNLTLTSCFFT
+124 FFT

-181 VRTRVGVAEG
+181 VRTRVGVADG

-199 KDFEGANTEPIYDET
+199 KDFDGANTEPIYDET

-253 AAEPRSMTQF
+253 LAEPRSMTQF

-280 RLSDSAPKDTIPGS
+280 QLSDSAPKDTIPGS

-311 RANDAEAQ
+311 RANDADAQ

-353 SALEK
+353 STLEK

-370 KKAEKDAVDARK
+370 EKAEKDAVDARK

-397 TDATSPPSSPGGDS
+397 TDATSPPNSPGGDS

-433 RKLQSVHQSLP
+433 SRKLQSVHQSLP
-444 SAESLAASNLAS
+444 SAESLAASKLAS

-492 RATVAKLR
+492 RASVAKLR
-500 ADTDQAVRD
+500 ADADQAVRD

-556 AGVESR
+556 AGVESSR
-562 AHEGRGR
+562 AHEGQGR

-576 TVSSPTSATTT
+576 TISSPTSATTT
-587 PRHSTSTAHASP
+587 PRHSTSTSHRSP
-599 GGDGILSPKPH
+599 GGGDILSPKPH

-636 TSPSGRQSQTE
+636 VASPSGKQYQAG
-647 DDFNPQTTPRRS
+647 DDFNTQTTPRRS

-683 TEAQS
+683 ATPQS

-847 FENSE
+847 FQNAE

-927 CAKMEAMVPAARG
+927 CAKMEAMVPARG

>member
-1 LFTASR
+1 M
-7 AKLAETR
+7 
-14 ASTARAECTAA
+14 
-25 RRAKIDAQAGEAAA
+25 
-39 AASLKSVEA
+39 
-48 KLKAANSALESHRT
+48 
-62 RELSPLVSPT
+62 
-72 KPKRSPARRFSGS
+72 
-85 GTGTADEELLSA
+85 
-97 RNDAAEAR
+97 
-105 SELDQ
+105 
-110 ERILRVK
+110 
-117 AVRFFLN
+117 
-124 FRLGNLTLTSCFFT
+124 TLTSCFFT

-181 VRTRVGVAEG
+181 VRKRVGVAEG
-191 VPGRRSLS
+191 EPGRRSLS
-199 KDFEGANTEPIYDET
+199 KDFEGTNTEPIYDEN

-232 RETTPRDTRGGSV
+232 RETTPRDTGHGSV
-245 SPAAASPG
+245 SPAVAPG
-253 AAEPRSMTQF
+253 SAQPRSMTQF

-272 ARVAALET
+272 SRVAALET
-280 RLSDSAPKDTIPGS
+280 QLSDSAPKDTIPGS

-397 TDATSPPSSPGGDS
+397 TDATSPPNSPGGDS
-411 LLSPEL
+411 LLSPAL

-428 THANS
+428 THDK
-433 RKLQSVHQSLP
+433 RRLQSVHQSLP
-444 SAESLAASNLAS
+444 SAESLAASKLAS

-556 AGVESR
+556 AS
-562 AHEGRGR
+562 ANFEGQGR

-576 TVSSPTSATTT
+576 TVSSPTSATAT
-587 PRHSTSTAHASP
+587 PRHSTSTSHLSP
-599 GGDGILSPKPH
+599 GGGDILSPKPH

-621 EELAMRRRLREEEFG
+621 EELAMRRQLREEEFG
-636 TSPSGRQSQTE
+636 ASPSGKQSQTG

-674 DLRTPPRGA
+674 DLRTPPRGGA
-683 TEAQS
+683 TPQS
-688 PVTHHDSSLVGSRQ
+688 PVTHHDSPFGGSRQ

-739 LALVADAARVEA
+739 LTLVADAARVEA

-822 DASAARAREETL
+822 DAGAARAREETL

-847 FENSE
+847 FENAE

-927 CAKMEAMVPAARG
+927 CAKMEAMVPARG

>member
-1 LFTASR
+1 MNSIRSALFASR
-7 AKLAETR
+7 R
-14 ASTARAECTAA
+14 C
-25 RRAKIDAQAGEAAA
+25 
-39 AASLKSVEA
+39 V
-48 KLKAANSALESHRT
+48 
-62 RELSPLVSPT
+62 
-72 KPKRSPARRFSGS
+72 
-85 GTGTADEELLSA
+85 
-97 RNDAAEAR
+97 
-105 SELDQ
+105 
-110 ERILRVK
+110 
-117 AVRFFLN
+117 FFN
-124 FRLGNLTLTSCFFT
+124 FRFGNLTLTSCFVCS

-226 HSAVPS
+226 HSVVPS

-253 AAEPRSMTQF
+253 LAEPRSMTQF

-280 RLSDSAPKDTIPGS
+280 QLSDSAPKDTIPGS

-353 SALEK
+353 AALVK

-370 KKAEKDAVDARK
+370 EKAEKDAVDARK

-397 TDATSPPSSPGGDS
+397 TDATSPPNSPGGDS

-417 SERSPVSRSSR
+417 SQRSPVSRSSR

-433 RKLQSVHQSLP
+433 SRKLLQSVHQSLP
-444 SAESLAASNLAS
+444 SAESLAASKLAS

-500 ADTDQAVRD
+500 ADADQAVRD

-562 AHEGRGR
+562 AHEGQGR

-576 TVSSPTSATTT
+576 TVSSPTSATAT
-587 PRHSTSTAHASP
+587 PRHSTSTSHLSP
-599 GGDGILSPKPH
+599 GGGDILSPKPH

-636 TSPSGRQSQTE
+636 VASPSGRQYQTGE
-647 DDFNPQTTPRRS
+647 FNPQTTPRRS

-674 DLRTPPRGA
+674 DLRTPPRGGA
-683 TEAQS
+683 TPQS

-822 DASAARAREETL
+822 DASAARVREETL

-847 FENSE
+847 FQNAE

-927 CAKMEAMVPAARG
+927 CAKMEAMVPARG

>member
-1 LFTASR
+1 M
-7 AKLAETR
+7 
-14 ASTARAECTAA
+14 
-25 RRAKIDAQAGEAAA
+25 
-39 AASLKSVEA
+39 
-48 KLKAANSALESHRT
+48 KAANSALESHRT

-72 KPKRSPARRFSGS
+72 KPKRSPARRFSGP
-85 GTGTADEELLSA
+85 GTGTTDEELLSA

-105 SELDQ
+105 SELDK
-110 ERILRVK
+110 ERALRVK
-117 AVRFFLN
+117 AVRLFLFSFGKFDSDVVFFL
-124 FRLGNLTLTSCFFT
+124 T

-191 VPGRRSLS
+191 VPGRRSMS
-199 KDFEGANTEPIYDET
+199 KDFEGANTEPIYDES

-253 AAEPRSMTQF
+253 LAEPRSMTQF

-280 RLSDSAPKDTIPGS
+280 QLSDSTTSKDTIPGS

-370 KKAEKDAVDARK
+370 EKAEKDAVDARK

-397 TDATSPPSSPGGDS
+397 TDATSPPNSPGGDS
-411 LLSPEL
+411 LLSPAL

-428 THANS
+428 THDK
-433 RKLQSVHQSLP
+433 RRLQSVHQSLP
-444 SAESLAASNLAS
+444 SAESLAASKLAS

-469 LVQEAAAKA
+469 LVQEASAKA

-486 HELAEL
+486 NELTEL

-500 ADTDQAVRD
+500 ADADQAVRD

-562 AHEGRGR
+562 AHEGQGR

-576 TVSSPTSATTT
+576 TVSSPTSATAT
-587 PRHSTSTAHASP
+587 PRHSTSTAHVSP
-599 GGDGILSPKPH
+599 GGGDILSPKPH

-636 TSPSGRQSQTE
+636 VASPSVGKQSQQT

-674 DLRTPPRGA
+674 DLRTPPRGGA
-683 TEAQS
+683 APHS

-847 FENSE
+847 FQNAE

-927 CAKMEAMVPAARG
+927 CAKMEAMVPARG

>member
-1 LFTASR
+1 MF
-7 AKLAETR
+7 
-14 ASTARAECTAA
+14 
-25 RRAKIDAQAGEAAA
+25 
-39 AASLKSVEA
+39 
-48 KLKAANSALESHRT
+48 
-62 RELSPLVSPT
+62 
-72 KPKRSPARRFSGS
+72 
-85 GTGTADEELLSA
+85 
-97 RNDAAEAR
+97 
-105 SELDQ
+105 
-110 ERILRVK
+110 
-117 AVRFFLN
+117 
-124 FRLGNLTLTSCFFT
+124 FFT

-181 VRTRVGVAEG
+181 VRTRVGTADG
-191 VPGRRSLS
+191 VPGRRSLP
-199 KDFEGANTEPIYDET
+199 KDFEGTNTEPIYDET

-253 AAEPRSMTQF
+253 LAEPRSMTQF

-280 RLSDSAPKDTIPGS
+280 RLSDSTTSKDTIPGS

-353 SALEK
+353 AALVK

-370 KKAEKDAVDARK
+370 EKAEKDAVDARK

-397 TDATSPPSSPGGDS
+397 TDATSPPNSPGGDS
-411 LLSPEL
+411 LLSPAL

-428 THANS
+428 THDK
-433 RKLQSVHQSLP
+433 RRLQSVHQSLP
-444 SAESLAASNLAS
+444 SAESLAASKLAS

-469 LVQEAAAKA
+469 LVQEASAKA

-486 HELAEL
+486 NELTEL

-500 ADTDQAVRD
+500 ADADQAVRD

-556 AGVESR
+556 AGVESSR
-562 AHEGRGR
+562 AHEGQGR
-569 TPLRGHR
+569 TPLRVHR
-576 TVSSPTSATTT
+576 TVSSPTSATAT
-587 PRHSTSTAHASP
+587 PRHSTSTAHVSP
-599 GGDGILSPKPH
+599 GGDVLSPKPH

-683 TEAQS
+683 TPQS
-688 PVTHHDSSLVGSRQ
+688 PVTHHDSPFGGSRQ

-847 FENSE
+847 FQNAE

-927 CAKMEAMVPAARG
+927 CAKMEAMVPARG